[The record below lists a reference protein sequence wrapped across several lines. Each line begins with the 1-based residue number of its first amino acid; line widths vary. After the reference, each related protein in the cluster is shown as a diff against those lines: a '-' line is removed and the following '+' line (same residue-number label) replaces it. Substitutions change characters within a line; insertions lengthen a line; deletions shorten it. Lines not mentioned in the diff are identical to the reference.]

1 MVWWLDLVHRGTWWK
16 LMAGKGLYVSLIAPH
31 DTRGFNRAPSRSA
44 GRSATGRRRPT
55 GGFCVRY
62 QLSVDV
68 NRQPRNALDMIQESN
83 PAALVNGLLRLLD
96 VTDIGGDS
104 FAGARKEGGVGRVF
118 GGQVIAQALA
128 SAECTV
134 APDRPVHS
142 LHAYFLR
149 GGNEDFGID
158 FEVMRDLDGG
168 SFANRRV
175 VASQQG
181 KPILTMVASFH
192 KREPGVEHAETMP
205 DAPDP
210 DSLRSEA
217 DLRAEFADR
226 VPEPMRRIMLAP
238 RPIEL
243 RPVEPRHWMGAEPR
257 QPLSHTWFRA
267 VAPLPDDP
275 KIHRAVLAYA
285 SDMTLLGTSTLPHG
299 ISWHKGNMM
308 GASLDHAIWFHDDFS
323 ADEWLLYV
331 CDSPWAGRAR
341 GFNRG
346 RIFSRDGRLLANVAQ
361 EGLIRPITPKG

>member
-1 MVWWLDLVHRGTWWK
+1 MTEET
-16 LMAGKGLYVSLIAPH
+16 
-31 DTRGFNRAPSRSA
+31 TRE
-44 GRSATGRRRPT
+44 T
-55 GGFCVRY
+55 
-62 QLSVDV
+62 D
-68 NRQPRNALDMIQESN
+68 
-83 PAALVNGLLRLLD
+83 PAALVSGLLRLLD
-96 VTDIGGDS
+96 VADCGDDH
-104 FAGARKEGGVGRVF
+104 FAGARKDGGVGRVF

-128 SAECTV
+128 SAERTV

-181 KPILTMVASFH
+181 QDGQARPILTMVASFH
-192 KREPGVEHAETMP
+192 KREPGVEHAEAMP
-205 DAPDP
+205 EVPP
-210 DSLRSEA
+210 PEGLRSEQ

-226 VPEPMRRIMLAP
+226 VPEKMRRFMLAT

-243 RPVEPRHWMGAEPR
+243 RPVEARHWMGAEPR
-257 QPLSHTWFRA
+257 EPLSHTWFRA

-285 SDMTLLGTSTLPHG
+285 SDMTLLGTSALPHE
-299 ISWHKGNMM
+299 ISWHKGTMM
-308 GASLDHAIWFHDDFS
+308 GASLDHAIWFHDDFR

-346 RIFSRDGRLLANVAQ
+346 RIFARDGRLLANVAQ
-361 EGLIRPITPKG
+361 EGLIRPIQPKG